1 MVKKSLWPR
10 VQRYFPK
17 GSGIQQP
24 VKMAGTIEFSKILIK
39 KTLTVHPI
47 LAGGHCAPTI
57 WVPMESLLK
66 VGLNLGGVCK
76 FWFPG
81 EAERAVKVWEACQ
94 SGKLG

>member
-1 MVKKSLWPR
+1 MVKKFLWLR

-24 VKMAGTIEFSKILIK
+24 GKSRVFKNPYS

-47 LAGGHCAPTI
+47 LAIGTLWHNNMGTYGKFTKKFNSI
-57 WVPMESLLK
+57 
-66 VGLNLGGVCK
+66 LGGVCK

-81 EAERAVKVWEACQ
+81 EEEQAVKGIMPEWQVGIN
-94 SGKLG
+94 SHK

>member
-1 MVKKSLWPR
+1 MVKKSLWLR

-24 VKMAGTIEFSKILIK
+24 GKSRVFKNPYSKNTNRTSHFGQGTLWHNNMGTYGKFIK
-39 KTLTVHPI
+39 K
-47 LAGGHCAPTI
+47 
-57 WVPMESLLK
+57 
-66 VGLNLGGVCK
+66 LNSIFGGVFK

-81 EAERAVKVWEACQ
+81 EAEQAVKVWEACQ